1 MEFNIRLC
9 GEAGQGLQTIGKIL
23 LDGLAR
29 QGWELFAHQEYES
42 IIRGGNSYFQV
53 ALSDKPL
60 TCHVAQPDLLV
71 AMSAQSW
78 QQFSPDLAADGVGIH
93 PGPQN
98 DGEGLVLDAS
108 AMAAEHGSAK
118 MASAVVAGI
127 VWSVV
132 GAPLEGLEQQLAEVF
147 ASLGQEMIENNKKA
161 AAAGYDWAEQKE
173 LNRKL
178 SAPRS
183 PRPRMLLRGNDAVAL
198 GAMAA
203 GLKFISAYPMTPA
216 TSIVEFIAAQAADAG
231 IRVEQ
236 AEDEIAAIN
245 MALGAGYAGVRA
257 MTATSGGGFALMVEA
272 LSLAG
277 SAEVPVVVV
286 NGQRPGP
293 STGMPTRTEQGDL
306 LFVLHGGH
314 GDFPRAVLAPGSVEE
329 AFYLMPHAFN
339 LAEKYQ
345 TPVIVLT
352 DQYLADCFVTVEPLD
367 TGNIAIDRGKEGK
380 PTADY
385 RRYKITEDGISP
397 LVRPG
402 SEPAVVVAAG
412 DEHDEEGHLTEDGAT
427 RVAMMDKRMTK
438 AKGLEAEALE
448 PVAVG
453 SKSAQLV
460 LLTWGSTWGVVRRAV
475 EELNGKGVAVRAL
488 HLPQL
493 WPLPKEKLIEE
504 LGDAAF
510 YTVENNYAGQLAR
523 LLAME
528 GMAAKG
534 SITRYDGRQ
543 LDVPRV
549 IQAVEEVLK

>member
-23 LDGLAR
+23 LDGLAG

-42 IIRGGNSYFQV
+42 RIRGGNSYFQIAV
-53 ALSDKPL
+53 SSQPL
-60 TCHVAQPDLLV
+60 TCHNPRPDLLV

-78 QQFSPDLAADGVGIH
+78 QQFGPDLAEDGIGIH
-93 PGPQN
+93 PGPE
-98 DGEGLVLDAS
+98 DDKGGLVLDAA
-108 AMAAEHGSAK
+108 AMASEAGSAK
-118 MASAVVAGI
+118 MASAVVAGV

-132 GAPLEGLEQQLAEVF
+132 GAPLELLQKQLAGVF
-147 ASLGQEMIENNKKA
+147 AHLGEEMVENNKKA
-161 AAAGYDWAEQKE
+161 AAVGYQWAQQKNINRE
-173 LNRKL
+173 L
-178 SAPRS
+178 SPPQS
-183 PRPRMLLRGNDAVAL
+183 PRQRMLLRGNDAVAL

-216 TSIVEFIAAQAADAG
+216 TSIVEYIAANAEAAG

-329 AFYLMPHAFN
+329 AFYLVPHAFN

-352 DQYLADCFVTVEPLD
+352 DQYLADCFATVEPLD
-367 TGNIAIDRGKEGK
+367 SGEITIERPKQGK
-380 PTADY
+380 PSADY
-385 RRYKITEDGISP
+385 RRYQVTEDGISP
-397 LVRPG
+397 FVPPG
-402 SEPAVVVAAG
+402 SEPAVVVAVG
-412 DEHDEEGHLTEDGAT
+412 DEHDEEGHLIEDGPT
-427 RVAMMDKRMTK
+427 RVAMMDKRMAK
-438 AKGLEAEALE
+438 AKGLAAEALE
-448 PVAVG
+448 PIVQG
-453 SKSAQLV
+453 SDNPDLV
-460 LLTWGSTWGVVRRAV
+460 LLTWGSTWGVVSQAV
-475 EELNGKGVAVRAL
+475 ADMVSEGIAVRAV

-493 WPLPKEKLIEE
+493 WPLPKDKLGE
-504 LGDAAF
+504 LVKDVNV
-510 YTVENNYAGQLAR
+510 YTVENNYSGQLAR

-528 GMAAKG
+528 GITTLG
-534 SITRYDGRQ
+534 SIKRYDGRQ
-543 LDVPRV
+543 LEVPEV
-549 IQAVEEVLK
+549 IKAAREVLK